1 MSQEHGG
8 RSGFLERLPLTER
21 TTLTGFLRNET
32 TGGLLMLAATVVA
45 LVWANSALSESY
57 VALSELTFGPVALD
71 LNLDVAHWTA
81 DGLLAVF
88 FLVAGLE
95 LKRELVVGSLSNP
108 AAAALPVVAAVCGM
122 AVPALIYVA
131 VNLSGGDL
139 RGWAIPTATDIA
151 FALAVLAVIGSRL
164 PTALRAFLLTLA
176 VVDDL
181 LAIIIIAVFFTSD
194 LEVVPLLV
202 AVALLALYAALQAR
216 RVTGWWVY
224 VPIGL
229 AAWALV
235 HASGVHATVAGV
247 AIGLLTRVRR
257 DRDEA
262 HSPAER
268 LEHRIQP
275 FSAAVCVPLFAL
287 FAAGVPVSRSELA
300 AVFTE
305 PVGLGIVLG
314 LVLGK
319 TLGIFGGSWL
329 TFRFTRAQLNPD
341 LAWSDVLGLSMLA
354 GIGFTVSLLI
364 SDLAFRGG
372 GSGGVTDLA
381 KASVLVA
388 SLIAA
393 LGATVILR
401 MRNTVYRR
409 ISDEDERDDDMDGIP
424 DVYQREDVTDPPPP
438 AAPPSASRETPPR
451 RA

>member
-1 MSQEHGG
+1 VSPDESRHGG
-8 RSGFLERLPLTER
+8 FLVRLPVTER

-45 LVWANSALSESY
+45 LVWANSAFADSY
-57 VALSELTFGPVALD
+57 QELSELTFGPAALHLD
-71 LNLDVAHWTA
+71 LDLAHWTA

-95 LKRELVVGSLSNP
+95 LKRELVVGSLSSP

-122 AVPALIYVA
+122 AVPAALYVA

-151 FALAVLAVIGSRL
+151 FALAVLAVIGSAL

-194 LEVVPLLV
+194 LEIVPLVV
-202 AVALLALYAALQAR
+202 AIGLLSVYALLQSR
-216 RVTGWWVY
+216 RVRGWWIY
-224 VPIGL
+224 LPIGL
-229 AAWALV
+229 AVWALV
-235 HASGVHATVAGV
+235 HASGVHATVAGI
-247 AIGLLTRVRR
+247 AIGLLTRVK
-257 DRDEA
+257 RDEGEDR
-262 HSPAER
+262 SPAEA
-268 LEHRIQP
+268 LEHRVQP

-287 FAAGVPVSRSELA
+287 FAAGVPVSLEEVA

-319 TLGIFGGSWL
+319 TIGILGGSYL

-364 SDLAFRGG
+364 GELAFQGEG
-372 GSGGVTDLA
+372 PTDLA
-381 KASVLVA
+381 KVSVLTA
-388 SLIAA
+388 SLMAA

-401 MRNTVYRR
+401 MRNKVYRR
-409 ISDEDERDDDMDGIP
+409 IRDEDERDDDLDGIP
-424 DVYQREDVTDPPPP
+424 DVYQRADVTDPPPP
-438 AAPPSASRETPPR
+438 GGPPRETPPR

>member
-1 MSQEHGG
+1 
-8 RSGFLERLPLTER
+8 
-21 TTLTGFLRNET
+21 
-32 TGGLLMLAATVVA
+32 MLGATVLA
-45 LVWANSALSESY
+45 LIWANSAFADSY
-57 VALSELTFGPVALD
+57 QELSELTFGPAALHLD
-71 LNLDVAHWTA
+71 LDLAHWTA

-122 AVPALIYVA
+122 AVPAVLYVA

-151 FALAVLAVIGSRL
+151 FALAVLAVIGSAL

-194 LEVVPLLV
+194 LEIVPLAV
-202 AVALLALYAALQAR
+202 AVALLAVYALLQSL
-216 RVTGWWVY
+216 RVRGWWIY
-224 VPIGL
+224 VPIGV
-229 AAWALV
+229 AVWTLV
-235 HASGVHATVAGV
+235 HASGVHATVAGIAV
-247 AIGLLTRVRR
+247 GLLTRVV
-257 DRDEA
+257 RDEGEDR
-262 HSPAER
+262 SPAEV
-268 LEHRIQP
+268 LEHRVQP

-287 FAAGVPVSRSELA
+287 FAAGVPVSGEELA

-305 PVGLGIVLG
+305 PIGLGIVLG
-314 LVLGK
+314 LVAGK
-319 TLGIFGGSWL
+319 TIGILGGSYL

-364 SDLAFRGG
+364 SELAFQGDNG
-372 GSGGVTDLA
+372 PTDLA
-381 KASVLVA
+381 KVSVLTA
-388 SLIAA
+388 SLMAA

-401 MRNTVYRR
+401 MRNKVYRR
-409 ISDEDERDDDMDGIP
+409 IREEDERDDDLDGIP
-424 DVYQREDVTDPPPP
+424 DVYQRADVTDPPPP
-438 AAPPSASRETPPR
+438 GGPPRETPPR

>member
-1 MSQEHGG
+1 MSHDESRHGG
-8 RSGFLERLPLTER
+8 FLVRLPVTER

-45 LVWANSALSESY
+45 LVWANSAFADSY
-57 VALSELTFGPVALD
+57 QELSELTFGPAALHLD
-71 LNLDVAHWTA
+71 LDLAHWTA

-122 AVPALIYVA
+122 VVPAALYVA

-151 FALAVLAVIGSRL
+151 FALAVLAVIGSAL

-181 LAIIIIAVFFTSD
+181 LAIIIIAIFFTSD
-194 LEVVPLLV
+194 LEIVPLVV
-202 AVALLALYAALQAR
+202 AIGLLSVYALLQSR
-216 RVTGWWVY
+216 RVRGWWIY
-224 VPIGL
+224 LPIGL
-229 AAWALV
+229 AVWALV
-235 HASGVHATVAGV
+235 HASGVHATVAGIAV
-247 AIGLLTRVRR
+247 GLLTRVA
-257 DRDEA
+257 RDEGEDR
-262 HSPAER
+262 SPAES
-268 LEHRIQP
+268 LEHRVQP

-287 FAAGVPVSRSELA
+287 FAAGVPVSLEELA

-314 LVLGK
+314 LVAGK
-319 TLGIFGGSWL
+319 TTGIFGGSYL

-364 SDLAFRGG
+364 SDLAFRGDNAP
-372 GSGGVTDLA
+372 TDLA

-401 MRNTVYRR
+401 MRNNVYRR
-409 ISDEDERDDDMDGIP
+409 IRDEDERDDDLDGIP
-424 DVYQREDVTDPPPP
+424 DVYQRADVTDPPPP
-438 AAPPSASRETPPR
+438 GGPPRETPPR

>member
-1 MSQEHGG
+1 V
-8 RSGFLERLPLTER
+8 PLAER
-21 TTLTGFLRNET
+21 TTLIDFLRNET

-45 LVWANSALSESY
+45 LIWANSAFADAY
-57 VALSELTFGPVALD
+57 VALSEWTFGPAALD
-71 LNLDVAHWTA
+71 LDLDLAHWTA

-122 AVPALIYVA
+122 AVPAAIYVA
-131 VNLSGGDL
+131 VNLGGGDL

-151 FALAVLAVIGSRL
+151 FALAVLAVIGSAL

-194 LEVVPLLV
+194 LEVVPL
-202 AVALLALYAALQAR
+202 AVAIGLLVVYALLQSR
-216 RVTGWWVY
+216 RVRGWWIY
-224 VPIGL
+224 LPIGL
-229 AAWALV
+229 AVWVLV

-247 AIGLLTRVRR
+247 AIGLLTRVA
-257 DRDEA
+257 RDEGEDF
-262 HSPAER
+262 SPAES
-268 LEHRIQP
+268 LEHRVQP

-287 FAAGVPVSRSELA
+287 FAAGVPVSAAELA

-305 PVGLGIVLG
+305 PVGLGVVLG
-314 LVLGK
+314 LVVGK
-319 TLGIFGGSWL
+319 TIGIFGGSYV

-364 SDLAFRGG
+364 SELAFQGDG
-372 GSGGVTDLA
+372 PTDLA
-381 KASVLVA
+381 KASVLTA
-388 SLIAA
+388 SLVAA
-393 LGATVILR
+393 IGATVILR
-401 MRNTVYRR
+401 MRNKVYRR
-409 ISDEDERDDDMDGIP
+409 IRDEDERDDDMDGIP
-424 DVYQREDVTDPPPP
+424 DVYQRAEVTDPPPP
-438 AAPPSASRETPPR
+438 GSPPRDTPPR

>member
-1 MSQEHGG
+1 VSVSHDESRHGG
-8 RSGFLERLPLTER
+8 FLVRLPVTER

-45 LVWANSALSESY
+45 LVWANSAFADSY
-57 VALSELTFGPVALD
+57 RELSELTFGPAALHLD
-71 LNLDVAHWTA
+71 LDLAHWTA

-122 AVPALIYVA
+122 AVPAAIYVA

-151 FALAVLAVIGSRL
+151 FALAVLAVIGSAL

-194 LEVVPLLV
+194 LEIVPLAV
-202 AVALLALYAALQAR
+202 AVGLLAVYAVLQSR
-216 RVTGWWVY
+216 RVRGWWIY
-224 VPIGL
+224 LPIGL
-229 AAWALV
+229 AVWALV
-235 HASGVHATVAGV
+235 HASGVHATVAGIAV
-247 AIGLLTRVRR
+247 GLLTRVVH
-257 DRDEA
+257 DEGED
-262 HSPAER
+262 HSPAET
-268 LEHRIQP
+268 LEHRVQP

-287 FAAGVPVSRSELA
+287 FAAGVPVSREELA

-314 LVLGK
+314 LVAGK
-319 TLGIFGGSWL
+319 TIGIFGGSYL

-341 LAWSDVLGLSMLA
+341 LTWGDVLGLSMLA

-364 SDLAFRGG
+364 SDLAFRGDNG
-372 GSGGVTDLA
+372 PTDLA

-409 ISDEDERDDDMDGIP
+409 IRDEDERDDDLDGIP
-424 DVYQREDVTDPPPP
+424 DVYQRPGVTDPPPP
-438 AAPPSASRETPPR
+438 GGPPRETPPR